1 MSKTIGDEAVGLG
14 WRRRSRPALRVRG
27 FVPGEPVAY
36 AQGNRVFELRTYT
49 AADGKLEALHKRF
62 REETVPKFFPRHG
75 MTNIWYGKPMDAP
88 LSQNTM
94 AYMIAF
100 PSREAAKKSWDSF
113 RADQEWAKVA
123 PQSGVGQ
130 VQIQS
135 MLLRTRGLFAPE
147 VGECR
152 QA

>member
-1 MSKTIGDEAVGLG
+1 MSKTMVMTV
-14 WRRRSRPALRVRG
+14 ALAAAFAGGFAVRG

-75 MTNIWYGKPMDAP
+75 MTNIWYGKPLDAP
-88 LSQNTM
+88 QSQNTM
-94 AYMIAF
+94 AYIIAF

-123 PQSGVGQ
+123 AASGVGQ

-135 MLLRTRGLFAPE
+135 VYFEPADYSPLK
-147 VGECR
+147 
-152 QA
+152 

>member
-1 MSKTIGDEAVGLG
+1 MSKTMVMTV
-14 WRRRSRPALRVRG
+14 ALAAAFAGGFAVRG

-75 MTNIWYGKPMDAP
+75 LTNIWYGKPLDAP
-88 LSQNTM
+88 QSQNTM
-94 AYMIAF
+94 AYIIAF

-123 PQSGVGQ
+123 AASGVGQ

-135 MLLRTRGLFAPE
+135 VYFEPADYSPLK
-147 VGECR
+147 
-152 QA
+152 

>member
-1 MSKTIGDEAVGLG
+1 MSKTMVMTV
-14 WRRRSRPALRVRG
+14 ALAAAFAGGFAVRG

-75 MTNIWYGKPMDAP
+75 MTNIWYGKPLDAP
-88 LSQNTM
+88 QSQNTM
-94 AYMIAF
+94 AYIIAF

-123 PQSGVGQ
+123 AASGVGQ

-135 MLLRTRGLFAPE
+135 IYFEPADYSPLK
-147 VGECR
+147 
-152 QA
+152 